1 MPGTKK
7 SVEAATPITT
17 PIQDERGSRKVRQ
30 GIVVSNKMEK
40 TVVVKIERRVQH
52 PIYGKVVLRTKKFKA
67 HDIIGCDEGDKVEI
81 METRPISRDKCW
93 RVTQIL
99 EKVK

>member
-7 SVEAATPITT
+7 SVEATTPVTT

-30 GIVVSNKMEK
+30 GLVVSNKMEK